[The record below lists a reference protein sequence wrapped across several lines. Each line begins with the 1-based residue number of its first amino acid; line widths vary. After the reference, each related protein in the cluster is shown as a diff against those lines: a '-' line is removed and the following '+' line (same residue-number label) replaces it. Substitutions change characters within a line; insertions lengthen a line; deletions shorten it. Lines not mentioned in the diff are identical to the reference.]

1 MVLESKWADVPD
13 VPPSG
18 QPDKSS
24 RRKAKPKTPRKKGP
38 RDRKIPEKEQ
48 NSPAPRLT
56 FSLKDK
62 PATPTDHSDK
72 NELLKKK
79 IEEQRKIYEKNQ
91 HQKQQKQLLDE
102 FLNGDTK
109 LQWSDED
116 EEDEILAK
124 LNKSLKI

>member
-1 MVLESKWADVPD
+1 MVLESKWADVPED
-13 VPPSG
+13 PSND
-18 QPDKSS
+18 QPDKTS
-24 RRKAKPKTPRKKGP
+24 RRKAKQKTPRKKNSK
-38 RDRKIPEKEQ
+38 DRKTSEKEHNKPTPQ
-48 NSPAPRLT
+48 LT

-62 PATPTDHSDK
+62 SVDPTHHKDK
-72 NELLKKK
+72 KELLKKK

-102 FLNGDTK
+102 FLKGDTK
-109 LQWSDED
+109 LQWSAED